1 MNPNVKVINPT
12 ITEDKESKIRV
23 AAYCRVSTNSE
34 DQQNSLMAQMRY
46 YENFLADSETE
57 ILVSVYADEGITGT
71 RMDKREEFQRMLKD
85 CRRGK
90 IDRIIVKSISR
101 FARNTKDCLSVLREL
116 KELGI
121 SVMFEKENI
130 DTANITDEIMVTIMA
145 QEESS
150 SISKNVRWSIRSKM
164 KNGTVKFHSAPQQ
177 QTRIWQ
183 KRSR

>member
-1 MNPNVKVINPT
+1 MNPNVTVINPT

-57 ILVSVYADEGITGT
+57 RLVSVYADEGITGT

-116 KELGI
+116 KLLGI

-130 DTANITDEIMVTIMA
+130 DTANITDEIMVTIMGGLA

-164 KNGTVKFHSAPQQ
+164 KN
-177 QTRIWQ
+177 
-183 KRSR
+183 